1 MAADVKPVDDA
12 ARDYRLL
19 VREGYDAC
27 APAFNSERVRGT
39 ADALTP
45 LIVRL
50 PVGARVLDLGCGTGV
65 PVAKALSG
73 TCRVVG
79 VDLSR
84 GQLEL
89 ARVQAPGVDLVM
101 GDMTSCAFAP
111 GSFDAVVSFYAIF
124 HTPRDLHQALFER
137 VHAWLRP
144 GGLLLASL
152 AMTDEGSYTED
163 FFGVEMYWSNYDMPR
178 YREMI
183 ASCGFALLA
192 EGTLSNGY
200 AADQP
205 AEVHPIVFA
214 ERV

>member
-1 MAADVKPVDDA
+1 MKPVDDV
-12 ARDYRLL
+12 ARDYRPL
-19 VREGYDAC
+19 VREGYDRC
-27 APAFNSERVRGT
+27 ATTYNSHRLGAPV
-39 ADALTP
+39 DALTP
-45 LIVRL
+45 LMARL
-50 PVGARVLDLGCGTGV
+50 PAGARVLDLGCGTGV
-65 PVAKALSG
+65 PVAKALSA

-84 GQLEL
+84 CQLEL
-89 ARVQAPGVDLVM
+89 AREQAPGVDLVM
-101 GDMTSCAFAP
+101 GDMTSFAFAP

-124 HTPRDLHQALFER
+124 HTPREQHQALFER

-183 ASCGFALLA
+183 AASGFALLA

-214 ERV
+214 GRV